1 MKPCVRDTTTRSLGY
16 AAYLSHELP
25 RQARKAAR
33 WRLFPRPASA
43 ARACGCRSARPPARQ
58 LDWVNWRPPK
68 KPLPVLMLQ
77 LPPDSHCASRSHTP
91 PLATLPD
98 DHEEWLRCRLAEVL
112 AERWWPVRCRWWC
125 LTAPSR
131 AVWGSTDAGAHD
143 GVPKQPPGMSGDM
156 GEYSDGRGRV
166 AHPPCRYHAAHG
178 CALWAR
184 TGGSPWGLRTCPIN
198 RVNRAS
204 RVAKASRN
212 RQARTNIV
220 LFLRRA
226 RYRQRSG
233 KYAACSLPHARAG
246 SVPGRSR
253 AAGSQLISRVLGVR
267 LRARASSWSWA
278 AGQLGNRAGQRTP
291 HLPYSFLPHAGLASH
306 DTSTRHKRPLL

>member
-1 MKPCVRDTTTRSLGY
+1 M
-16 AAYLSHELP
+16 
-25 RQARKAAR
+25 
-33 WRLFPRPASA
+33 
-43 ARACGCRSARPPARQ
+43 ACQ
-58 LDWVNWRPPK
+58 NNL
-68 KPLPVLMLQ
+68 L
-77 LPPDSHCASRSHTP
+77 
-91 PLATLPD
+91 
-98 DHEEWLRCRLAEVL
+98 E
-112 AERWWPVRCRWWC
+112 
-125 LTAPSR
+125 
-131 AVWGSTDAGAHD
+131 
-143 GVPKQPPGMSGDM
+143 MSGDM

-198 RVNRAS
+198 RAS

-226 RYRQRSG
+226 RYRPRSG

-246 SVPGRSR
+246 SVLGRSR

-278 AGQLGNRAGQRTP
+278 AGQLGNRAGQRIP
-291 HLPYSFLPHAGLASH
+291 YLPYSFLPHAGLASH
-306 DTSTRHKRPLL
+306 DTSTRHKRPLLNFRLRFGSPPPPAGLVGVGQPVHAVAAPHLLNASWEFMPHG